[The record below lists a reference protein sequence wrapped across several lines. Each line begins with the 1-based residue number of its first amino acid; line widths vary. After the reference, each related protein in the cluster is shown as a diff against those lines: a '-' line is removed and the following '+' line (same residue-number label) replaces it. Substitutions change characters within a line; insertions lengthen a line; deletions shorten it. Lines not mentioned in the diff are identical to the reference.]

1 MKRFFAMLVAM
12 MLMGTAALAMPV
24 GIDEGTMKLS
34 CKDGDGNVTLDVAEF
49 QLLGMDMDGQYL
61 IYADGGYY
69 SLLNAL
75 QGVNQADAG
84 RVDEVA
90 GIREDSLP
98 QLARGSKGDAV
109 RQFQEALVT
118 LGYLDGGADGDF
130 GGKTETAIMAL
141 QEALGLE
148 QTGVAD
154 ARLQMLA
161 LSMIQPKLVLEN
173 QGNNEELLAAIA
185 QKTGLDPQTISD
197 NNLIL
202 DYDDIAGTGFLS
214 DGTVITYANQAMGD
228 IDQYALTFQFGLR
241 IQDQADGTASVDPV
255 VKVSCLCVRRPVIQ
269 EIVLKS
275 GNIRA
280 NASLPEIKTAL
291 NGVKTEESC
300 IAPLTAEMVDA
311 LANVVE
317 ADELKI
323 RVNGQYESFD
333 IRVDKAQLA
342 SLARIGALAKTL
354 AH

>member
-1 MKRFFAMLVAM
+1 MKRFLAMLVAL

-34 CKDGDGNVTLDVAEF
+34 CKDSDMNVTLDVAEF
-49 QLLGMDMDGQYL
+49 QLLGMDADGQYL

-75 QGVNQADAG
+75 QGVSQADAG

-90 GIREDSLP
+90 GIREDSLQ

-161 LSMIQPKLVLEN
+161 LSMTQPKLVLEN

-185 QKTGLDPQTISD
+185 QKTGLDPQVISE
-197 NNLIL
+197 NGLTL
-202 DYDDIAGTGFLS
+202 DYDDIAGVGFIS
-214 DGTVITYANQAMGD
+214 DGTVISYTNQAARD
-228 IDQYALTFQFGLR
+228 IDQCTLTLRFGLLV
-241 IQDQADGTASVDPV
+241 QDREGGTASIDPT
-255 VKVSCLCVRRPVIQ
+255 VKVECLCVRRPVIE
-269 EIVLKS
+269 EIILKS
-275 GNIRA
+275 GDIRRTA
-280 NASLPEIKTAL
+280 ALSDVSTAL
-291 NGVKTEESC
+291 NGVKTEESGT
-300 IAPLTAEMVDA
+300 ALLTAEMVEA
-311 LANVVE
+311 LTNAE
-317 ADELKI
+317 GAGELKI
-323 RVNGQYESFD
+323 RVNGQYNSFD
-333 IRVDKAQLA
+333 ITVDKKQL
-342 SLARIGALAKTL
+342 SSVSRIGAVMRNIR
-354 AH
+354 

>member
-1 MKRFFAMLVAM
+1 MKRFFAMLVAL

-49 QLLGMDMDGQYL
+49 QLLGMDADGQYL

-75 QGVNQADAG
+75 QGVSQADAG
-84 RVDEVA
+84 RINEMAD
-90 GIREDSLP
+90 IREDSLQ
-98 QLARGSKGDAV
+98 QLTRGSKGDAV

-130 GGKTETAIMAL
+130 GGKTETAIMTL
-141 QEALGLE
+141 QETLGLE
-148 QTGVAD
+148 QTGAAD

-161 LSMIQPKLVLEN
+161 LSMTQPKLVLEN

-185 QKTGLDPQTISD
+185 QKTGLDPQTIDDSG
-197 NNLIL
+197 LIVS
-202 DYDDIAGTGFLS
+202 YDDITGIGFIS
-214 DGTVITYANQAMGD
+214 DGSTISYTNQATGD
-228 IDQYALTFQFGLR
+228 IDQYALTFQFGLL
-241 IQDQADGTASVDPV
+241 IQDREDGTASVDPA
-255 VKVSCLCVRRPVIQ
+255 VKVSCLCVRRPIIQ
-269 EIVLKS
+269 EIILKS
-275 GNIRA
+275 GNIRGT
-280 NASLPEIKTAL
+280 ASLPEVKTAL
-291 NGVKTEESC
+291 NGVKTEESG
-300 IAPLTAEMVDA
+300 IAPLTPEMVEA
-311 LANVVE
+311 LANAEE
-317 ADELKI
+317 AGELKI

-342 SLARIGALAKTL
+342 SLAKVGALAKTL